1 MKFMLRKFL
10 VWVGWFKQPKQETE
24 PSLEKLKYL
33 ANYRPNPELRK
44 ELGMP
49 DISKMMEA
57 LTEKSVTDSLK
68 ESIYM
73 INWNNVSDETMKK
86 AIELAQE
93 DIRKNSEKNIKDIV
107 PAPYLTTI
115 K

>member
-1 MKFMLRKFL
+1 MLRKFL
-10 VWVGWFKQPKQETE
+10 VWAGWFKQPKQETE

-49 DISKMMEA
+49 DISKMMEV

-73 INWNNVSDETMKK
+73 INWNNVSDEAMKGG
-86 AIELAQE
+86 
-93 DIRKNSEKNIKDIV
+93 D
-107 PAPYLTTI
+107 
-115 K
+115 

>member
-1 MKFMLRKFL
+1 MNYMLKKFL
-10 VWVGWFKQPKQETE
+10 LWIGWAKQPQPD

-33 ANYRPNPELRK
+33 ANYKPNPELRK

-49 DISKMMEA
+49 DISKMMDA
-57 LTEKSVTDSLK
+57 LKEKSVTDSLK

-73 INWNNVSDETMKK
+73 LNWNNVSDETMKK
-86 AIELAQE
+86 IIELAQE
-93 DIRKNSEKNIKDIV
+93 DIRFNSEKNIKDIV
-107 PAPYLTTI
+107 PVPYLTTI